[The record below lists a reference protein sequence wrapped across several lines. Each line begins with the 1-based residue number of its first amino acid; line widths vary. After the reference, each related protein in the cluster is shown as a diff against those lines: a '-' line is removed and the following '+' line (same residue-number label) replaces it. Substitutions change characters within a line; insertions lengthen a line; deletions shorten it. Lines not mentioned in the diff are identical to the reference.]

1 MSYEIKY
8 KEGLLH
14 RLMDEKGLDS
24 IVLSKK
30 ESFSWITGGKVNYIY
45 MASEFGVV
53 DLLFTKDKKFCITS
67 KYERYRIV
75 DEELNGLGYEIV
87 EYDWWNGDHTEVI
100 KNTTGDVTIGSDWD
114 MPGAIN
120 IFEDLK
126 DLRYSLLP
134 EEIARY
140 KEVCFQSASAL
151 EKTCREIERGCT
163 EFDVCASLLKNAMS
177 YGIESTVALVASDE
191 RIFKYRHP
199 ISTSKKIDRYVLV
212 VICGRKY
219 GLIASVSRFVHFGEL
234 PKEIYDKHRKV
245 IKVDAEYITNTIPG
259 RKVSD
264 AFKAGMEAYKEVGYE
279 NEWQLLH
286 QGGPAGYGV
295 RDYHGTPYVEGVIKN
310 NQGFAW
316 NPSITG
322 TKSEDT
328 IIVNEKGFEVISNTG
343 NWPLV
348 EVKAN
353 NGMVLKRPDILMK

>member
-1 MSYEIKY
+1 ME
-8 KEGLLH
+8 
-14 RLMDEKGLDS
+14 
-24 IVLSKK
+24 
-30 ESFSWITGGKVNYIY
+30 
-45 MASEFGVV
+45 
-53 DLLFTKDKKFCITS
+53 
-67 KYERYRIV
+67 
-75 DEELNGLGYEIV
+75 EELTGLNYEVV
-87 EYDWWNGDHTEVI
+87 EYDWWNGDHVEFINQTAEDG
-100 KNTTGDVTIGSDWD
+100 KIGSDWD
-114 MPGAIN
+114 MPGAVN

-126 DLRYSLLP
+126 ELRYSLLP
-134 EEIARY
+134 EEIIRY
-140 KEVCFQSASAL
+140 KEVCLQSARAL

-163 EFDVCASLLKNAMS
+163 EFDVCADLLKNAMS

-199 ISTSKKIDRYVLV
+199 ISTAKKIDKYVLV

-219 GLIASVSRFVHFGEL
+219 GLIASVSRFVHFGDL
-234 PKEIYDKHRKV
+234 PKEILEKHRKV

-264 AFKAGMEAYKEVGYE
+264 VFRAGMEAYKEVGYE

-295 RDYHGTPYVEGVIKN
+295 RDYHGTPYVEGVVKN

-328 IIVNEKGFEVISNTG
+328 MIVNDKGFDIISNTG
-343 NWPLV
+343 EWPLV

-353 NGMVLKRPDILMK
+353 NGMVLHRPDILIR

>member
-1 MSYEIKY
+1 MTNEIRY
-8 KEGLLH
+8 KESLLS
-14 RLMDEKGLDS
+14 RLMDEKGLDV

-30 ESFSWITGGKVNYIY
+30 ESFSWVTGGKVNYIY

-53 DLLFTKDKKFCITS
+53 DLVFTKNQKYCVTS
-67 KYERYRIV
+67 KYERYRIME
-75 DEELNGLGYEIV
+75 EELADLDYQIV
-87 EYDWWNGDHTEVI
+87 EYDWWNQDHVEVI
-100 KNTTGDVTIGSDWD
+100 KDVIGNAVIGSDWD
-114 MPGAIN
+114 MPGAAN
-120 IFEDLK
+120 IFEGLK
-126 DLRYSLLP
+126 ELRYSLLP
-134 EEIARY
+134 EEISRY
-140 KEVCFQSASAL
+140 KEVCLQSAGAL
-151 EKTCREIERGCT
+151 EKTCREIKRGCT

-199 ISTSKKIDRYVLV
+199 ISTAKKIDRYVLV

-219 GLIASVSRFVHFGEL
+219 GLIASVSRFVHFGE
-234 PKEIYDKHRKV
+234 PTKEIFDKHRKV
-245 IKVDAEYITNTIPG
+245 IKVDAEYITNTVPG

-264 AFKAGMEAYKEVGYE
+264 VFKAGMEAYKQVGYE

-295 RDYHGTPYVEGVIKN
+295 RDYHGTPYVEGVVKN

-328 IIVNEKGFEVISNTG
+328 IIVNENGFEIISNTG

-348 EVKAN
+348 DVTAN
-353 NGMVLKRPDILMK
+353 NGMVLKRPDILIR